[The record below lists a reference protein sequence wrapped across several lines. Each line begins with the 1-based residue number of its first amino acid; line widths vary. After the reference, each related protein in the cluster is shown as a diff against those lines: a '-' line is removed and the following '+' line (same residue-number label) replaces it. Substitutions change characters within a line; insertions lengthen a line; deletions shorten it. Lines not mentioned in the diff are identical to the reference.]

1 MPHCCWFANR
11 FSLFLPVL
19 YEDIVLQFRTCFDDS
34 LQEDVGLY
42 VVDGILEEIRVG
54 MEVKL
59 SPDRDI
65 YRLFRYI
72 A

>member
-1 MPHCCWFANR
+1 M
-11 FSLFLPVL
+11 L

-59 SPDRDI
+59 SLDSDI